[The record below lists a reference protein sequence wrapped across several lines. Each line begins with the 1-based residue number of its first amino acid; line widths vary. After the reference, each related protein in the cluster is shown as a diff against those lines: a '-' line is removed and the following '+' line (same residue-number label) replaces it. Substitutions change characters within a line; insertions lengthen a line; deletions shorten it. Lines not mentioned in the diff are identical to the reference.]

1 MKHIWT
7 ALEGVGDAV
16 AAEQAVP
23 RIPGQSLLHPDVR
36 IYGIQ
41 FHSLDC
47 KGYEAISLRGPSSE
61 NYRIVKLQDAANYN
75 LQKFHFPKSDRKE
88 VALSWNYIFIAP

>member
-1 MKHIWT
+1 VPANSARVVATPDVHMEHIRT

-23 RIPGQSLLHPDVR
+23 RIPGQSLLHPDDAVR

-41 FHSLDC
+41 FHSPDC
-47 KGYEAISLRGPSSE
+47 KGHEAISLRGPSR
-61 NYRIVKLQDAANYN
+61 NFYRAVNSQDDE
-75 LQKFHFPKSDRKE
+75 L
-88 VALSWNYIFIAP
+88 